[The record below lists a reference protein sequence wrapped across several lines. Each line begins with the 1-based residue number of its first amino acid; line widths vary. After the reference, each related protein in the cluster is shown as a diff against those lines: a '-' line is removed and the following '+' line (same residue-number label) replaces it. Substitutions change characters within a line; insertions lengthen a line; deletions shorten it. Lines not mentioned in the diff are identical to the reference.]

1 MSRHPSIPHL
11 GRSKIAGVTL
21 LELILTCGILLI
33 LSAAAIPMFQMTIQH
48 RKESELRYD
57 LREMRDAIDRY
68 KDDADKN
75 LIQTEVGSQNYP
87 PDLQTLVDGVTVSS
101 AGGGA
106 GGISA
111 SALAGASGTGQFGSA
126 GTPQLGAGAPG
137 GAAPQF
143 GAGAPGAPG
152 ANTGAPGATTGGIP
166 SLGSAG
172 AAGQGMSDT
181 PGKVRY
187 LRKIPVDPM
196 TGKPDWGLRAV
207 QDDPDSTSWGGS
219 NVFDVYSQSQATAI
233 DGTKYSDW

>member
-1 MSRHPSIPHL
+1 VRPQTSRP
-11 GRSKIAGVTL
+11 RAVNSKVAGLTL
-21 LELILTCGILLI
+21 IELILTCGILLI
-33 LSAAAIPMFQMTIQH
+33 LSSAAIPMFQMTVQH

-57 LREMRDAIDRY
+57 LREMRNAIDRY

-75 LIQTEVGSQNYP
+75 LIRTEVGSQNYP
-87 PDLQTLVDGVTVSS
+87 PDLQTLVDGVTIS
-101 AGGGA
+101 AGGGGA

-126 GTPQLGAGAPG
+126 GTPQQGAGQPG
-137 GAAPQF
+137 GTSQF
-143 GAGAPGAPG
+143 GAGAGA
-152 ANTGAPGATTGGIP
+152 AGGIS
-166 SLGSAG
+166 SLGSSG

-181 PGKVRY
+181 PSKVRY

-207 QDDPDSTSWGGS
+207 QDDPDSDSWGGS
-219 NVFDVYSQSQATAI
+219 NVFDVYSQSQATAV